1 MTHNFLFEIGLE
13 EMPAR
18 VILDAEHQLKNL
30 LTNFLNDKNL
40 AYGEIKTYSTP
51 RRLAAVVKGLAEG
64 QEDTVELA
72 KGPSKKIALDED
84 GNWSKAAIGFS
95 KGQGKDVDD
104 ITFKEVNGEEYVFIE
119 KEIKGLSTEEVLKDV
134 PDLAKKIT
142 FPVTMKWARN
152 NYRYIRPVHTLI
164 TLLDDKAIASEL
176 FDVKSSNF
184 SRGHRF
190 LGETVEINSVDDY
203 EGKLKDVYVI
213 ADRDKRKEMIR
224 QQITDLCESNGWQVP
239 LYNQALLDEVTDL
252 VEYPTAFYGTFDKA
266 FLDVPEKILETSMAD
281 HQRYFPVRS
290 ENGEFL
296 PYFIGVRN
304 GDDKQLKNVIK
315 GNEKVLSARLED
327 AKFFYEED
335 KKSSIQDY
343 LEKLSKVTYHEKLG
357 SMVDKQK
364 RTRLIA
370 SDIGEYIGLESQ
382 VADQVDEASQIY
394 KFDLVTQVV
403 DEFSTLQG
411 YIGSVYAK
419 EQGID
424 DQVAEAIGEQ
434 YLPITSGG
442 ILPETKAGSILA
454 LSDKVEALLM
464 FFSIGLIPTGSN
476 DPFALRRTAY
486 GLVRILEDQA
496 IELDLTNLFEKLSD
510 QLSLTNKDFIADLE
524 IFVRDRLNQY
534 LKDHHG
540 IDYDLRQAAIS
551 AGSLNPSA
559 IVEKAKVLQT
569 AKGQQ
574 DFKLVG
580 ESLSRIA
587 NMAKKHPSNQ
597 EVNLDLSETDSEKDL
612 IQAAQ
617 DLSENFD
624 DHSYHDQFELL
635 RQVSPK
641 VEAFFE
647 NNMVNAEN
655 SEIKENRFALLN
667 LLYNQAHKF
676 ADFNQVLTK

>member
-18 VILDAEHQLKNL
+18 VILDAEHQLKDQL
-30 LTNFLNDKNL
+30 ADFLDEKALTYK
-40 AYGEIKTYSTP
+40 EIKTYSTP
-51 RRLAAVVKGLAEG
+51 RRLAAIVNGLAKG

-72 KGPSKKIALDED
+72 KGPSKKIALDAD

-95 KGQGKDVDD
+95 KGQDKDVND

-119 KEIKGLSTEEVLKDV
+119 KQIKGLSSEEVLKDV
-134 PDLAKKIT
+134 TDLAKKIS
-142 FPVTMKWARN
+142 FPVTMKWARK

-164 TLLDDKAIASEL
+164 TLLDDKVIPTEL
-176 FDVKSSNF
+176 FDVKSSNL

-190 LGETVEINSVDDY
+190 LGEAVEISSVDDY
-203 EGKLKDVYVI
+203 EDRLKEVFVI
-213 ADRDKRKEMIR
+213 ADRKKRKEIIR
-224 QQITDLCESNGWQVP
+224 HQITNLCEDKGWQVP
-239 LYNQALLDEVTDL
+239 LYNQALLEEVTDL
-252 VEYPTAFYGTFDKA
+252 VEYPTVFYGEFDKD
-266 FLDVPEKILETSMAD
+266 FLAVPEKILETSMAD

-290 ENGEFL
+290 NNGEFL

-304 GDDKQLKNVIK
+304 GDDNHLENVVK

-335 KKSSIQDY
+335 KGHSIQDN

-357 SMVDKQK
+357 SMVDKQD

-370 SDIGEYIGLESQ
+370 SEIAKVIDLDNQ
-382 VADQVDEASQIY
+382 VATKVDEASQIY

-403 DEFSTLQG
+403 GEFSTLQG

-434 YLPITSGG
+434 YLPIASGG
-442 ILPETKAGSILA
+442 MLPETEAGSILA
-454 LSDKVEALLM
+454 LSDKVESLLM

-486 GLVRILEDQA
+486 GLVRILEKQE
-496 IELDLTNLFEKLSD
+496 IELDLTYLFDKLAKQFNLPA
-510 QLSLTNKDFIADLE
+510 TDFMDDLE
-524 IFVRDRLNQY
+524 AFARDRLNQY
-534 LKDHHG
+534 LKDYHG

-551 AGSLNPSA
+551 AGSLNPTA
-559 IVEKAKVLQT
+559 IVKKAKVMQA
-569 AKGQQ
+569 AKGQE

-587 NMAKKHPSNQ
+587 NMARKNPSKQ
-597 EVNLDLSETDSEKDL
+597 KVDLELSETESEKDL
-612 IQAAQ
+612 IHAALELK
-617 DLSENFD
+617 DNFD
-624 DHSYHDQFELL
+624 KESYQDQFELL
-635 RQVSPK
+635 REISPK
-641 VEAFFE
+641 IEAFFE
-647 NNMVNAEN
+647 NNMVNSKN
-655 SEIKENRFALLN
+655 NTIKENRFALLN
-667 LLYNQAHKF
+667 LIYNQAHKF